1 MGNDDEELAS
11 TLMRLLEQPELV
23 KELTRQGNEW
33 VKQRYAWDAI
43 LLRMNGWLDTLAAM
57 PRRQN
62 GSAGGST

>member
-23 KELTRQGNEW
+23 KDLTRQGNDW

-43 LLRMNGWLDTLAAM
+43 LPRMDGWLDMLSDM

-62 GSAGGST
+62 GSGGGSA